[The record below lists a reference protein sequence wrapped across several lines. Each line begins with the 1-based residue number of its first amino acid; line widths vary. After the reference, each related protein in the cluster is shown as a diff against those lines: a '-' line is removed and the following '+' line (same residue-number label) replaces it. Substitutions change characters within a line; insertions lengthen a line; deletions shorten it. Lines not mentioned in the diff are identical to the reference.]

1 MKDRRENTL
10 DGVKLSQL
18 RALVAV
24 AKRENFGEAAVDLTV
39 SQSAVSHAIA
49 TLENELGVILLAR
62 GRYGARLTPVGERI
76 TTYAQEILQLLET
89 MNREANR
96 AKGLEGGE
104 LRIACF
110 RSVATHIL
118 PEIIADFQRNY
129 PAIVLKL
136 YEYRGDEKSL
146 EEALGNGQADIG
158 FTCTPPNPGYDR
170 WELIADDYLV
180 LFPPKVTVPDCI
192 TWADLASYPLILPPD
207 DDYCAYLIRQHF
219 QRLQQPLQP
228 AYQIREDSTAV
239 SMVIQGLGI
248 TIMAR
253 LAAEPL
259 PPEVQVRLLPIPLVR
274 VISLALLAD
283 ALHTPP
289 VFAFLEIVKRH
300 YGLDDGL
307 GKDSSNSSSLNSQG
321 QLVQISAR

>member
-1 MKDRRENTL
+1 MKDRKANSL

-24 AKRENFGEAAVDLTV
+24 ASRGNFGEAAAELTV
-39 SQSAVSHAIA
+39 SQSAISHAIA
-49 TLENELGVILLAR
+49 TLENELGVILLSR
-62 GRYGARLTPVGERI
+62 GRYGARLTPVGESI
-76 TTYAQEILQLLET
+76 TAYAQEMLQLLET

-110 RSVATHIL
+110 RSVATHVL

-136 YEYRGDEKSL
+136 HEYRGDEESVQ
-146 EEALGNGQADIG
+146 EALSNGRADLG
-158 FTCTPPNPGYDR
+158 FTCTPPNPEYDR
-170 WELIADDYLV
+170 WELIHDDYLV
-180 LFPPKVTVPDCI
+180 LFPPQVSVPDSL
-192 TWADLASYPLILPPD
+192 TWSDLERYPLILPPD
-207 DDYCAYLIRQHF
+207 DDYCSFLIHQHF
-219 QRLQQPLQP
+219 QQHEQPLNP
-228 AYQIREDSTAV
+228 TYQIREDSTVV

-259 PPEVQVRLLPIPLVR
+259 PPEVQMRLLPVPLVR
-274 VISLALLAD
+274 VISLELLAN

-289 VFAFLEIVKRH
+289 VFAFLETVKRH
-300 YGLDDGL
+300 YGLGE
-307 GKDSSNSSSLNSQG
+307 GRSSLNPQG
-321 QLVQISAR
+321 QLVQIAAR